1 MNLLDHRVTPPA
13 VAFAAVAELAGR
25 AGARVEASEI
35 VGLVP
40 AAALAGVDP
49 ADLRLRGDVSELLLE
64 NRLARAMD
72 SQLEETPMS
81 PQHRLGEHGW
91 LDAYA
96 APTVTPGGGSASA
109 VAGALGCA
117 LLAMAARI
125 GARKAEPEAAAT
137 LDRLAGDADRLR
149 ADLVEQE
156 RTDAGAYE
164 RMVATVRAAR
174 ATEGDPGATRAAEAA
189 RADATEVPLATAEL
203 AAEGLRL
210 ATELAG
216 MAMTRTASDQ
226 LVAAHLLRAGLEGG
240 LSTVTFNLRRMAP
253 GPVRDDLSARAGRLE
268 DARRAATDLTGR
280 LATMV
285 GEP

>member
-1 MNLLDHRVTPPA
+1 
-13 VAFAAVAELAGR
+13 
-25 AGARVEASEI
+25 
-35 VGLVP
+35 
-40 AAALAGVDP
+40 
-49 ADLRLRGDVSELLLE
+49 
-64 NRLARAMD
+64 
-72 SQLEETPMS
+72 MS

-125 GARKAEPEAAAT
+125 GARKAEPDGAGRLEG
-137 LDRLAGDADRLR
+137 LAGEADRLR
-149 ADLVEQE
+149 ATLVEQE
-156 RTDAGAYE
+156 RTDAGVYE

-174 ATEGDPGATRAAEAA
+174 ATEGDPGATRAAESA

-203 AAEGLRL
+203 AAAGLRL
-210 ATELAG
+210 SAELAD
-216 MAMTRTASDQ
+216 MALTRTASDQ

-240 LSTVTFNLRRMAP
+240 LSTVAFNLRRMAA
-253 GPVRDDLSARAGRLE
+253 GPVRDDLTVRAGRLE
-268 DARRAATDLTGR
+268 DARRAAADLIER

-285 GEP
+285 QQP